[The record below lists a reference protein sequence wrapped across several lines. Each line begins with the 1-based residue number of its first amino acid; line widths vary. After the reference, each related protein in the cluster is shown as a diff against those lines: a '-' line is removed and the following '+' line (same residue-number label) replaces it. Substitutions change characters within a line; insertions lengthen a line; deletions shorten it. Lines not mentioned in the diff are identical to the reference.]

1 MPYVQYKAFNS
12 FDGKLARILA
22 SCLRSWCYTWKMN
35 IHSLIF
41 LYSVHITFFPSRIM
55 NFPPVPSSWT
65 RLKSLPHPFTQYSA
79 NYHSSKITALFYA
92 IHKTL
97 YVLAG
102 MFLSWHFLNTDLSSR
117 LRCTR
122 TFFSQCLLLLSHLF
136 SPSSFCFQTVQFGGF
151 SNSDHNA
158 QIHLLFQPRS
168 HTCKTKISLLKTSL
182 YCKIEY
188 TLILYSTALH

>member
-1 MPYVQYKAFNS
+1 M
-12 FDGKLARILA
+12 
-22 SCLRSWCYTWKMN
+22 
-35 IHSLIF
+35 
-41 LYSVHITFFPSRIM
+41 
-55 NFPPVPSSWT
+55 
-65 RLKSLPHPFTQYSA
+65 
-79 NYHSSKITALFYA
+79 FYA
-92 IHKTL
+92 IHNTL

-122 TFFSQCLLLLSHLF
+122 TDFTQCLLLLSHLL
-136 SPSSFCFQTVQFGGF
+136 SPSSFCFQTVQFGGL

-188 TLILYSTALH
+188 TLILYSTALHLKKNADNPLHWLYSPLMGHIKAEGNSQWYKHFWILWKQSGFWS